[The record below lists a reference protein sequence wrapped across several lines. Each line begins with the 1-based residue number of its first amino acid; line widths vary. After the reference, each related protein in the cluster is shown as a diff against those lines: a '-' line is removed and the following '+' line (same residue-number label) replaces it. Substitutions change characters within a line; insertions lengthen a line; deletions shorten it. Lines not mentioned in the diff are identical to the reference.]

1 MKWKPL
7 NCPLVAGYSI
17 GHKSSPLHVSRWDCR
32 KTHQVYVNSF
42 FCWQRFLFFKVV
54 LMTLIFVKVFIFMA
68 SLISHLMLDAS
79 PSESISQWSVP
90 GVCFCGGKP
99 WVSAF
104 TWKSSAIHHQA
115 EYCCRSSTGPPL
127 AKVIPA
133 GSDPHSRKIQK
144 VLPHCRNCSGVA
156 QRSWQVAQG
165 VDLAS
170 RFPKP

>member
-1 MKWKPL
+1 MLADGTVEKPIKCVSTTFFL
-7 NCPLVAGYSI
+7 TTISI
-17 GHKSSPLHVSRWDCR
+17 LSGSSYDADICEGAI
-32 KTHQVYVNSF
+32 T
-42 FCWQRFLFFKVV
+42 
-54 LMTLIFVKVFIFMA
+54 FMA

-133 GSDPHSRKIQK
+133 GSDPHSRTIQK

>member
-1 MKWKPL
+1 MLADGTVEKPIKCMSTTFFL
-7 NCPLVAGYSI
+7 TTISI
-17 GHKSSPLHVSRWDCR
+17 LSGSSYDADICEGAI
-32 KTHQVYVNSF
+32 T
-42 FCWQRFLFFKVV
+42 
-54 LMTLIFVKVFIFMA
+54 FMA

-79 PSESISQWSVP
+79 PSESFSQWSVP
-90 GVCFCGGKP
+90 GVCFYAGKP

-104 TWKSSAIHHQA
+104 TWKSSATHHQA
-115 EYCCRSSTGPPL
+115 EHCCRWSIGPPL

-133 GSDPHSRKIQK
+133 GSDPHSRTIQK

>member
-1 MKWKPL
+1 MLADGTVEKPIKCVSTTFFL
-7 NCPLVAGYSI
+7 TTISI
-17 GHKSSPLHVSRWDCR
+17 LSGSSYDADICEGAI
-32 KTHQVYVNSF
+32 T
-42 FCWQRFLFFKVV
+42 
-54 LMTLIFVKVFIFMA
+54 FMA

-104 TWKSSAIHHQA
+104 TWKSSATHHQA

-156 QRSWQVAQG
+156 QRS
-165 VDLAS
+165 
-170 RFPKP
+170 

>member
-1 MKWKPL
+1 MLADGTVEKPIKCVSTTFFL
-7 NCPLVAGYSI
+7 TTISI
-17 GHKSSPLHVSRWDCR
+17 LSGSSYDADICEGAI
-32 KTHQVYVNSF
+32 T
-42 FCWQRFLFFKVV
+42 
-54 LMTLIFVKVFIFMA
+54 FMA

-133 GSDPHSRKIQK
+133 GSDPHSRTIQK

-156 QRSWQVAQG
+156 QRS
-165 VDLAS
+165 
-170 RFPKP
+170 